1 MKNSKWKLT
10 QRVASNIIVV
20 FAGVAFF
27 LAFSN
32 FDAVKG
38 QLASWVR
45 IIAPFIWGLALAY
58 LLDGPVRFFEKKFH
72 GHRGFAIVLACV
84 LAVIVV
90 SFLIGMVV
98 PQVVESLMMLLNRVP
113 EYMENLNQFIK
124 SSNINLDGAEE
135 LIGSYQE
142 LLTRVTGLIS
152 AMLPKVVGYGMA
164 IGSGLVSAITAVIS
178 SIYMLMSKD
187 KLLRQLKK
195 VVLAAFPL
203 PRARRVLEECHHANQ
218 VFSGFINGKLIDST
232 IIGII
237 CFVGMS
243 LFRMPFAVLISV
255 IVGVTNII
263 PFFGPFIGA
272 IPSILILLII
282 NPWDALGFAVFVL
295 ALQQFDGNILGPKIL
310 GDSTGLS
317 AFWVLVAIIVG
328 GGLFGFVGMVVGVP
342 AFAVLYSLTSD
353 ILARRLAEKGI
364 DAEGRPVKKEPTP
377 PEAEE

>member
-27 LAFSN
+27 LALSN

>member
-27 LAFSN
+27 LALSN

-84 LAVIVV
+84 LAVLVV

-272 IPSILILLII
+272 IPRILILLII

-364 DAEGRPVKKEPTP
+364 DAEGRPVKKGPTP

>member
-27 LAFSN
+27 LALSN

-58 LLDGPVRFFEKKFH
+58 LLDGPVRFFVKKFH

-364 DAEGRPVKKEPTP
+364 DAEGRPVKKGPTP